1 MGSPAILLHPVL
13 DDESCICP
21 VLLPVSRLVAICV
34 IRSGT
39 AVLVFKK
46 PLFYLIMVP
55 KPESSDAINSDTDI
69 PKRSYE
75 VLPLS
80 ERVSILHLIG
90 NEKNNKNNC
99 MLKLPRSTVR
109 RSPL

>member
-1 MGSPAILLHPVL
+1 M
-13 DDESCICP
+13 
-21 VLLPVSRLVAICV
+21 LLPVSHLVAICV

-39 AVLVFKK
+39 AALVFKK

-55 KPESSDAINSDTDI
+55 KPESSDAINSDTDM

-80 ERVSILHLIG
+80 EEVSILHLIG
-90 NEKNNKNNC
+90 NEKKKKNC